1 MSNEN
6 TTNINNPMNTP
17 ENLVKLSQKLLEV
30 RKTVPYLQKKTQ
42 GHQYKFVGSSDVL
55 GALREELDKQGL
67 LLYPN
72 VKDSKIQVSSV
83 ENKDR
88 YGNLKVT
95 QTIFTELFI
104 DFEWEDSETGATKV
118 VPFYAQGI
126 DTQGEKGVGKA
137 LTYAEKY
144 FLLKQFNIPTDQD
157 DPDNFQQKNQK
168 PTFITSAQ
176 VDELMGYVNQVAQVR
191 NVPSDSLLQS
201 ISITNLERLEVQN
214 YKAVREI
221 ILGWVQSLNQVPQNT
236 TPQPEQS
243 NQNNQP
249 IVNENPQPQNPQQ
262 VEQQYQQQY
271 QQPMNNNGNQ
281 VSCVIENVEVGTSPS
296 GTPFAKVF
304 TNQGQLLAKDSA
316 VEFVNTLPIGQPVN
330 VTIQEENGFNFIVG

>member
-1 MSNEN
+1 
-6 TTNINNPMNTP
+6 MNTP

-72 VKDSKIQVSSV
+72 VKNSKIQISSI

-88 YGNLKVT
+88 YGNLKIT

-118 VPFYAQGI
+118 IPFYAQGI

-168 PTFITSAQ
+168 PTYITSAQ
-176 VDELMGYVNQVAQVR
+176 VEELMGYVNQVAQVR

-214 YKAVREI
+214 YKAARDI

-236 TPQPEQS
+236 THQPEQS
-243 NQNNQP
+243 NQNNQA
-249 IVNENPQPQNPQQ
+249 NMNDNSQPRNSQQ
-262 VEQQYQQQY
+262 QQQMEQQNQQTIN
-271 QQPMNNNGNQ
+271 PMNNGGNQ

-316 VEFVNTLPIGQPVN
+316 VNYVQSLPIGQSVN